1 MLFGVEVGLWFTAA
15 KKWGKWYWGFVEAA
29 DRFMVI
35 WYEQEVE
42 RGWLR
47 HTTDNDK
54 SEGCLLYTS
63 PSPRDS

>member
-1 MLFGVEVGLWFTAA
+1 MWFTAA

-54 SEGCLLYTS
+54 REGKELSLIHI
-63 PSPRDS
+63 